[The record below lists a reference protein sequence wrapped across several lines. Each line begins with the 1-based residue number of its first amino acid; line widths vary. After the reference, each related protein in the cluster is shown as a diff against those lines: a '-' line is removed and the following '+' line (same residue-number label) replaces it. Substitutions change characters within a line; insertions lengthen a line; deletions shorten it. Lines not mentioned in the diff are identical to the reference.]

1 MAGVIYV
8 WCCWSSW
15 FGLVS
20 LFWSRW
26 FVFVGSVRLVW
37 FGFVTVRLV
46 WLVWCGCWFGLL
58 GCIFVSLIW
67 RVSL

>member
-26 FVFVGSVRLVW
+26 FVFVGLVRLVW
-37 FGFVTVRLV
+37 FGLLRLGWFGWFGV
-46 WLVWCGCWFGLL
+46 AVGLVYWGVFWLV
-58 GCIFVSLIW
+58 
-67 RVSL
+67 